1 MEGTTEA
8 TENTDTGIP
17 NEASHIK
24 NIESDQLP
32 QQDNGKTL
40 ETPGP
45 EVSQDSDWPEQLSLP
60 QSPEMSLQTV
70 SGREFCYN
78 MVNRDRFQRLC
89 TNSEPTNLALK
100 VEELT
105 LKNYKSPN
113 LSLDGCSSSG
123 KSSTMA
129 HLWSNFKMVAGK
141 AKEKTQNEYLQ
152 LGNKDAEGRA
162 HLGLLDSS
170 RPLPCMH
177 FESKTLKITE
187 KVEAA
192 DNHMILDDSHSR
204 FSSPGS
210 IQTKIFSASGFQ
222 QFFNRSFIKGKGLAS
237 RHQESQDAFVANVH
251 KQNIMRLNT
260 DSKGTSISS
269 HKQGDVADSMCLLG
283 GGIVARYEGISLREW
298 LKLKCQRINNIERVQ
313 FFSQIL
319 DLVDACHCQGLVLQ
333 HLQPSY
339 FLVMPLNQVKYIGSF
354 IPQGQKDMLSV
365 SVEKDVHHARC
376 LGKRKMHIKQS
387 KEPGD
392 CLELKYQKLTDDNI
406 NACSRHSGF
415 RGKDQSQEKGD
426 ISRSENFRS
435 YLGGL
440 TLDKLYTT
448 HRASSCTISQQPM
461 SEFLKLEEGWYASPE
476 ELHDR
481 ITSLSSNIYSLGVLF
496 FELFCYSETWE
507 VHCSA
512 MSDIG
517 VRILPSNFLSE
528 RPMEAG
534 FCLWLLHPDPYSR
547 PKLRDI
553 ILSDLVKENRE
564 LLTIDHSLALTEEED
579 AEADLLLQFLLLL
592 KEKMEKQVGDLL
604 TNLECIRTDLEK
616 VDGGSLL
623 KVKFSS
629 GDKYLP
635 SSLNCIPESYSH
647 EKTIIHVDKLTRS
660 PLSCL
665 YKERFLK
672 NIDQLENAYFVMRS
686 KKEASGPNSAT
697 RTDTDVLKMR
707 DRNYH
712 VQRTSV
718 PETEELGAFFDGLYK
733 FARYNKFKVC
743 GSLKNADSVHYANVI
758 CSLSFDRDEDYF
770 ATAGVSKKI
779 KIFEFSSLLDDTVDI
794 HYPLIEMTN
803 RSKFSCV
810 CWNSYIR
817 NYLASTDYEGVVQ
830 LWDAST
836 GQGLT
841 KFIEHQK
848 RAWSVDFSQVDPA
861 KLASG
866 GDDFSVKLWST
877 YEKNC
882 IGTIRNVANVC
893 CVQFSPYSSHLL
905 SFGCANYRIYC
916 FDLRNTRIPWC
927 TLAGHGKAVSYV
939 KFIDAE
945 TIVSASTDNSLKIWD
960 LKQTNASRLQDSSCK
975 LTLSGHTNEKNF
987 VGLSVSDGY
996 ITCGSETNEVY
1007 AYYKTFPMPMVS
1019 HKFGSI
1025 DPITALETNDDGGQ
1039 FVSSVCWR
1047 GKSNM
1052 VVAANSTGSMKV
1064 LHLV

>member
-1 MEGTTEA
+1 MEGKTEA
-8 TENTDTGIP
+8 TENADTGNP

-32 QQDNGKTL
+32 QQDNGKAL
-40 ETPGP
+40 ETSGP
-45 EVSQDSDWPEQLSLP
+45 EVSQDSDWPEQLSLL

-70 SGREFCYN
+70 SGREFCDN
-78 MVNRDRFQRLC
+78 MVNRDHFQRPC
-89 TNSEPTNLALK
+89 TNSRPTNLALK
-100 VEELT
+100 VGELT
-105 LKNYKSPN
+105 SKNYKSPN
-113 LSLDGCSSSG
+113 LSLDGCSTSG
-123 KSSTMA
+123 KSSTMT

-141 AKEKTQNEYLQ
+141 AKEKTLNEYLQ

-162 HLGLLDSS
+162 HLGSIDSS
-170 RPLPCMH
+170 RPLTCMH
-177 FESKTLKITE
+177 ESKTLKITE
-187 KVEAA
+187 NVGAA
-192 DNHMILDDSHSR
+192 DKHVVVDDSHSR
-204 FSSPGS
+204 LSFPGS
-210 IQTKIFSASGFQ
+210 IQSKIFSASGFQ
-222 QFFNRSFIKGKGLAS
+222 QFFNRSFIKGKSLAS
-237 RHQESQDAFVANVH
+237 RHQENNDAFVANVH
-251 KQNIMRLNT
+251 EQNIMRLNT

-269 HKQGDVADSMCLLG
+269 HKQGDVTDSMCLLG
-283 GGIVARYEGISLREW
+283 GGIVAHHEGISLREW
-298 LKLKCQRINNIERVQ
+298 LQLKLQRINRVERMQ
-313 FFSQIL
+313 FFNQIL
-319 DLVDACHCQGLVLQ
+319 DLVDACHCQGLALQ

-354 IPQGQKDMLSV
+354 IPLGQKDMLSV
-365 SVEKDVHHARC
+365 SVEKDVHYASC

-392 CLELKYQKLTDDNI
+392 CLELKYQKLTNNI

-415 RGKDQSQEKGD
+415 RGKDQSQEKGN

-435 YLGGL
+435 CLGGL
-440 TLDKLYTT
+440 ALDKLYTI
-448 HRASSCTISQQPM
+448 HRASSCTISQQSM

-476 ELHDR
+476 ELHDH

-496 FELFCYSETWE
+496 FELFCHSETWE

-512 MSDIG
+512 MSDIS

-528 RPMEAG
+528 RPKEAG

-564 LLTIDHSLALTEEED
+564 LLTIDHSFALTEEED
-579 AEADLLLQFLLLL
+579 AEADLLLHFLLLS

-604 TNLECIRTDLEK
+604 ANFECIRTDLEK

-629 GDKYLP
+629 GGKYLP
-635 SSLNCIPESYSH
+635 SSLNYIPESYSH
-647 EKTIIHVDKLTRS
+647 DKTIKHVDELTRS

-672 NIDQLENAYFVMRS
+672 NIDQLENAYFTMRS

-707 DRNYH
+707 DRNFH
-712 VQRTSV
+712 VQHTAV
-718 PETEELGAFFDGLYK
+718 QETEELGTFFDGLYK
-733 FARYNKFKVC
+733 FAQYNKFKVC
-743 GSLKNADSVHYANVI
+743 GSLKNSDSVHCANVI

-803 RSKFSCV
+803 RSKLSCV
-810 CWNSYIR
+810 CWNNYIR

-877 YEKNC
+877 
-882 IGTIRNVANVC
+882 
-893 CVQFSPYSSHLL
+893 
-905 SFGCANYRIYC
+905 
-916 FDLRNTRIPWC
+916 
-927 TLAGHGKAVSYV
+927 
-939 KFIDAE
+939 
-945 TIVSASTDNSLKIWD
+945 
-960 LKQTNASRLQDSSCK
+960 
-975 LTLSGHTNEKNF
+975 NENF
-987 VGLSVSDGY
+987 VGLSVLDGY

-1025 DPITALETNDDGGQ
+1025 DPITALETDDDGGQ

-1052 VVAANSTGSMKV
+1052 VVATNSTGSMKV

>member
-1 MEGTTEA
+1 MEGKTEA
-8 TENTDTGIP
+8 TENTDTGNP

-32 QQDNGKTL
+32 QQDNGKAL
-40 ETPGP
+40 ETSGP
-45 EVSQDSDWPEQLSLP
+45 EVSQDSDWPEQLSLL

-70 SGREFCYN
+70 SGREFCDN
-78 MVNRDRFQRLC
+78 IVNRDRFQRPC
-89 TNSEPTNLALK
+89 TNSRPTNLALK
-100 VEELT
+100 VGELT
-105 LKNYKSPN
+105 SKNYKSPN

-123 KSSTMA
+123 KSSTMT

-162 HLGLLDSS
+162 HLGSLDSS
-170 RPLPCMH
+170 RPLTCMH
-177 FESKTLKITE
+177 SESKTLKITE
-187 KVEAA
+187 NVGAA
-192 DNHMILDDSHSR
+192 DKHVVLDDSHSR
-204 FSSPGS
+204 LSFPGS
-210 IQTKIFSASGFQ
+210 IQSKIFSASGFQ
-222 QFFNRSFIKGKGLAS
+222 QFFNRSFIKGKTLAS
-237 RHQESQDAFVANVH
+237 RHQESNDAFVANVQE
-251 KQNIMRLNT
+251 QNIMRLNT

-269 HKQGDVADSMCLLG
+269 HKQGDVPDSMCLLG
-283 GGIVARYEGISLREW
+283 GGIVAHHEGISLREW
-298 LKLKCQRINNIERVQ
+298 LQLKLQRINRVERMQ
-313 FFSQIL
+313 FFNQIL
-319 DLVDACHCQGLVLQ
+319 DLVDACHCQGLALQ

-354 IPQGQKDMLSV
+354 IPLGQKDMLSI
-365 SVEKDVHHARC
+365 SVEKDVHYASC

-392 CLELKYQKLTDDNI
+392 CLELKYQKLTNNI

-415 RGKDQSQEKGD
+415 RGKDQSQEKGN

-440 TLDKLYTT
+440 ALDKLYTI
-448 HRASSCTISQQPM
+448 HRASSCTISQQSM

-476 ELHDR
+476 ELHDH

-496 FELFCYSETWE
+496 FELFCHSETWE

-512 MSDIG
+512 MSDIS

-528 RPMEAG
+528 RPKEAG

-547 PKLRDI
+547 PKLSDI

-564 LLTIDHSLALTEEED
+564 LLTIDHSFALTEEED
-579 AEADLLLQFLLLL
+579 AEADLLLHFLLLS

-604 TNLECIRTDLEK
+604 ANFECIRTDLEK

-635 SSLNCIPESYSH
+635 SSLNYIPESYSH
-647 EKTIIHVDKLTRS
+647 DKTIKHVDELTRS

-672 NIDQLENAYFVMRS
+672 NIDQLENAYFTMRS

-707 DRNYH
+707 DRNFH
-712 VQRTSV
+712 VQHTAV
-718 PETEELGAFFDGLYK
+718 QETEELGTFFDGLYK
-733 FARYNKFKVC
+733 FAQYNKFKVC
-743 GSLKNADSVHYANVI
+743 GSLKNSDSVHCANVI

-803 RSKFSCV
+803 RSKLSCV
-810 CWNSYIR
+810 CWNNYIR

-877 YEKNC
+877 
-882 IGTIRNVANVC
+882 
-893 CVQFSPYSSHLL
+893 
-905 SFGCANYRIYC
+905 
-916 FDLRNTRIPWC
+916 
-927 TLAGHGKAVSYV
+927 
-939 KFIDAE
+939 
-945 TIVSASTDNSLKIWD
+945 
-960 LKQTNASRLQDSSCK
+960 
-975 LTLSGHTNEKNF
+975 NENF
-987 VGLSVSDGY
+987 VGLSVLDGY

-1025 DPITALETNDDGGQ
+1025 DPITALETDDDGGQ

-1052 VVAANSTGSMKV
+1052 VVATNSTGSMKV